1 MRCRNCQRTL
11 PASVKF
17 CVYCGT
23 GTTVPAPAVTPP
35 PSAPA
40 SSHGPSPS
48 SLARQFAA
56 FLDSIGVREQAEYTV
71 RVFAALAK
79 RVWSY
84 VGANKAKAAGATAF
98 AAIGILAILLLSRIG
113 GDETSTSI
121 PCSAVSAPVVPVV
134 PPALPLADMVE
145 NSMASIAEI
154 RTRSGIGTCFIVHDS
169 GLVITNKHV
178 IEGNSQ
184 VNIRLATGGNYQGSV
199 LSAHPTLD
207 LAYIKIDS
215 GATFSPL
222 ALGDSDTT
230 RVGDNVV
237 AIGFPLGSEL
247 GREPSVKRGIV
258 SAKRED
264 LGFLQ
269 TDASL
274 NPGNSGGPLLNEYGC
289 VVGINTGEIVGTDDG
304 QAVTGINFAIP
315 VNDLREALRDVPGVP
330 VCQEGTEPSLAVGV
344 PVPTN
349 TPTPVPLTPEPAPTH
364 TPTPAPTPTSTP
376 VPTETPTPLPSFT
389 PTPFPTAAATPSPTF
404 TPMPTRVPTATAT
417 PTATPTITPTVDP
430 NAPGLAAPSGVHL
443 RARRRHAQIQDS

>member
-1 MRCRNCQRTL
+1 M
-11 PASVKF
+11 
-17 CVYCGT
+17 
-23 GTTVPAPAVTPP
+23 
-35 PSAPA
+35 
-40 SSHGPSPS
+40 
-48 SLARQFAA
+48 
-56 FLDSIGVREQAEYTV
+56 REQAEYTV

-79 RVWSY
+79 LVWSY

-121 PCSAVSAPVVPVV
+121 PCSAVSALVVPVV

-154 RTRSGIGTCFIVHDS
+154 RTRSGIGTGFIVHDS

-184 VNIRLATGGNYQGSV
+184 VNIKLATGGNYQGSV

-207 LAYIKIDS
+207 LAYIEIDS

-247 GREPSVKRGIV
+247 GREPSVTRGIV
-258 SAKRED
+258 SAKRVD

-269 TDASL
+269 IDASL

-289 VVGINTGEIVGTDDG
+289 VVGINTGGIVGTDDG
-304 QAVTGINFAIP
+304 RAVSYRHQLRHPRKRSQKGLKRRSRRSRLSGRDRAELGRRCTSSHKYPHTG
-315 VNDLREALRDVPGVP
+315 
-330 VCQEGTEPSLAVGV
+330 S
-344 PVPTN
+344 
-349 TPTPVPLTPEPAPTH
+349 TH
-364 TPTPAPTPTSTP
+364 AG
-376 VPTETPTPLPSFT
+376 
-389 PTPFPTAAATPSPTF
+389 A
-404 TPMPTRVPTATAT
+404 
-417 PTATPTITPTVDP
+417 
-430 NAPGLAAPSGVHL
+430 
-443 RARRRHAQIQDS
+443 RAYAYTHARSHTHQYPCAN